1 MTISSS
7 SGVFGYSEIREIPER
22 LEKPENPENLE
33 NAENL
38 ENLKNPE
45 ADMKHVISVLVGNQ
59 PGVLA
64 HIAGLFSSRG
74 YNIDSLAVGRTEDP
88 ETSRM
93 TIVVDGD
100 EAILEQI
107 RKQLQRLVPVLKVSD
122 YSGQSYVE
130 RDLMLVKV
138 AASAAK
144 RLELMGLVDV
154 FRARVVDVS
163 VKDITIEV
171 SGTEDKLEAMAE
183 LLSAYGIKELVR
195 TGTVA
200 MLRGGG

>member
-1 MTISSS
+1 
-7 SGVFGYSEIREIPER
+7 
-22 LEKPENPENLE
+22 
-33 NAENL
+33 
-38 ENLKNPE
+38 
-45 ADMKHVISVLVGNQ
+45 MKHVISVLVGNQ

-93 TIVVDGD
+93 TIVADGD

-107 RKQLQRLVPVLKVSD
+107 RKHLQRLVPVLKVSD
-122 YSGQSYVE
+122 FSGMGFVE

-138 AASAAK
+138 ASSPSK

-163 VKDITIEV
+163 PKHVIIEV
-171 SGTEDKLEAMAE
+171 SGTEDKLEAME
-183 LLSAYGIKELVR
+183 DLLSAYGIKELVR

-200 MLRGGG
+200 MLRGG

>member
-1 MTISSS
+1 
-7 SGVFGYSEIREIPER
+7 
-22 LEKPENPENLE
+22 
-33 NAENL
+33 
-38 ENLKNPE
+38 
-45 ADMKHVISVLVGNQ
+45 MKHVISVLVGNQ

-64 HIAGLFSSRG
+64 HIAGLFSSRA

-93 TIVVDGD
+93 TIAVDGD

-138 AASAAK
+138 AASASK

-163 VKDITIEV
+163 AKHIVIEV
-171 SGTEDKLEAMAE
+171 FGTEDKLEAMAN